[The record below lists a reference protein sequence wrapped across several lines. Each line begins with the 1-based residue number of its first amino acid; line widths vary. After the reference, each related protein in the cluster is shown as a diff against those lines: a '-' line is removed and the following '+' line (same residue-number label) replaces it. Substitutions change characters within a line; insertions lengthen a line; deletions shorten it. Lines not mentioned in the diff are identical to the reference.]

1 MPSDSTGLAAPASAF
16 AVEKHGVDTI
26 PEHERTFRPR
36 RIFSVLLGS
45 DLTYSVILFGSFP
58 ILFGLSF
65 WASVASIVLGCFV
78 GGLALAPM
86 SLMAPR
92 TGTNNA
98 VSSGAHFGIAGRF
111 VGTSLALFSALG
123 FVAITV
129 WTSGDALVSGVARM
143 AGAQP
148 SSTARGIGY
157 AVIIVLVLWI
167 AVRGVHMMIRIQ
179 EKVMIPVMGVVLLL
193 GLIAFAP
200 KFDPGYAGG
209 ELLFG
214 SFAATFTGA
223 ALVQASVVI
232 SYGVFIGDWARYI
245 SPDQHTDRRIAG
257 ATFLGG
263 LVGLGL
269 PILWG
274 AYVSST
280 FAADAGTF
288 VPSLIAHSPGWYV
301 IGLVLLGGVAGV
313 AQGTVGLYGTGLD
326 TSSLIPRLSR
336 QHATV
341 VIAAVAAL
349 LVFLG
354 AFVWDAVAVVNAFL
368 VILVVVTTSWIIV
381 MAIGYVHRR
390 RTYLPEDLQVFTRG
404 ATGGR
409 YWFSSGV
416 NWRATGA
423 WLVGAGIGL
432 MFSAAPPVWTGPW
445 ANVANGVDVSLV
457 SGAVVTAVLYV
468 VLLLAVPEPGYVF
481 GPRGPAFGKVR
492 ADAVPMP
499 ISGGS
504 FAPAD
509 SGSPLVAELP

>member
-1 MPSDSTGLAAPASAF
+1 MLEDLTGVASKADAF
-16 AVEKHGVDTI
+16 TVENHGVDTI
-26 PEHERTFRPR
+26 PINERTFRPI
-36 RIFSVLLGS
+36 RIFSVLFGS
-45 DLTYSVILFGSFP
+45 DLTYSVIIFGSFP

-65 WASVASIVLGCFV
+65 WASIASIIAGCFV

-86 SLMAPR
+86 GLMAPR

-98 VSSGAHFGIAGRF
+98 VSSGAHFGVAGRF
-111 VGTSLALFSALG
+111 IGTSLALFSALG

-129 WTSGDALVSGVARM
+129 WTSGDAVVSGVARM
-143 AGAQP
+143 TGGVP
-148 SSTARGIGY
+148 SPFERGIGY
-157 AVIIVLVLWI
+157 GLIMLIVLWV

-179 EKVMIPVMGVVLLL
+179 ERVMIPLMGVVMLL
-193 GLIAFAP
+193 GVVAFAP
-200 KFDPGYAGG
+200 KFNAGYAGG
-209 ELLFG
+209 KLLFG

-245 SPDQHTDRRIAG
+245 NPDLHPDRRIAA

-263 LVGLGL
+263 LVGLGV

-336 QHATV
+336 QKATV
-341 VIAAVAAL
+341 VIAATAAL

-354 AFVWDAVAVVNAFL
+354 AFVWDAVNVVNAFL
-368 VILVVVTTSWIIV
+368 VILVVVTTPWIIV
-381 MAIGYVHRR
+381 MTIGYFHRR
-390 RTYLPEDLQVFTRG
+390 RFYLPDDLQVFTRG
-404 ATGGR
+404 ARGGR
-409 YWFSSGV
+409 YWYTAGV
-416 NWRATGA
+416 NWRAATA
-423 WLVGAGIGL
+423 WVFGAGVGL

-445 ANVANGVDVSLV
+445 ANLANGVDLSLI
-457 SGAVVTAVLYV
+457 SGASVTAVLFTL
-468 VLLLAVPEPGYVF
+468 LLLAFPEPGYVF
-481 GPRGPAFGKVR
+481 GPNGPAFGRVR
-492 ADAVPMP
+492 DDATATP
-499 ISGGS
+499 ISGAS
-504 FAPAD
+504 FARADGGPAI
-509 SGSPLVAELP
+509 ATEQA